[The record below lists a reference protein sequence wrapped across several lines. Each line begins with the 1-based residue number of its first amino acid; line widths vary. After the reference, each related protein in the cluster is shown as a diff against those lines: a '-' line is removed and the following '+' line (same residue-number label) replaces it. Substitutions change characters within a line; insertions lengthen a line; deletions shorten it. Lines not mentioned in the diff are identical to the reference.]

1 MRVMHLM
8 AGADA
13 GGAENFFGRLVVA
26 LQHTEIDQR
35 LIIRPSSSRE
45 MMLKEHAVE
54 FAMASFGGWFD
65 IKTPRKIKS
74 EIGLFGPD
82 VVISWMNRPTRFV
95 PKPGPSDRKRF
106 VHIGSPRGYYAP
118 KYYRKCDHL
127 IVTTKDLAKF
137 YYDHGRPAEQ
147 ISVIPNFAPDIR
159 AEPIARAQYDTPEKA
174 PLLLA
179 LGRLHENKGFDVLLK
194 AMQDLPDHYLW
205 LGGAG
210 PLEQDLKA
218 MAFALGIAERVR
230 FLGWVD
236 DPAPLFAAADAFI
249 CSSRHEPF
257 GNIIIEAWLHSTPI
271 IATASEGPGYLI
283 EDAKTGLM
291 VPNEDAAA
299 LSTAIRKLRGDSA
312 LMERLA
318 VAGRSRYED
327 AFTEEQVVGQ
337 YLDLFERLI
346 G

>member
-26 LQHTEIDQR
+26 LQKTAIDQR

-45 MMLKEHAVE
+45 MMLKEQSVE
-54 FAMASFGGWFD
+54 FALAPFGGWLDF
-65 IKTPRKIKS
+65 KTPRSIKS

-95 PKPGPSDRKRF
+95 PKQGPNNRKRF

-118 KYYRKCDHL
+118 KYYQKCDHL

-147 ISVIPNFAPDIR
+147 ISVIPNFAPDIL
-159 AEPIARAQYDTPEKA
+159 AEPIARGQYDTPEKA

-194 AMQDLPDHYLW
+194 SMQDLPDHYLW

-218 MAFALGIAERVR
+218 LAFTLGIAERVR

-236 DPAPLFAAADAFI
+236 DPAPLFAAADVFI

-257 GNIIIEAWLHSTPI
+257 GNIIIEAWLYSTPI
-271 IATASEGPGYLI
+271 IAAASEGPASLI

-291 VPNEDAAA
+291 APNEDAAA
-299 LSTAIRKLRGDSA
+299 LSTAIRKLRSDPA
-312 LMERLA
+312 LMEQLA
-318 VAGRSRYED
+318 VAGRKRYED